1 MKDRDNVMQYTPEQ
15 LTKAKQAKSAEELL
29 AMAKASG
36 IAMSAD
42 ESAKYFAEL
51 NKHGELS
58 DDELNSVAGGKDE
71 EEEERPAPKYQVGQ
85 KLKRKNQNRIRAEG
99 CTITACEWYRD
110 KYYYDILYDDG
121 EATFINEEAL
131 QDHFV

>member
-1 MKDRDNVMQYTPEQ
+1 MTFTNEQ

-29 AMAKASG
+29 AMAK
-36 IAMSAD
+36 
-42 ESAKYFAEL
+42 ESRIEMTAEEAAKYFAVL
-51 NKHGELS
+51 NKKSELS
-58 DDELNSVAGGKDE
+58 GDELVTVAGGKGE

-131 QDHFV
+131 QDHFVKC